1 MTSVDHPGWSAAV
14 SSFHKKESHNAS
26 AISGMFFHW
35 LCNLNSN
42 FLKKNI
48 LGRELSMTTIGQ
60 LSAKL
65 RFFSWWFR
73 SLYARG
79 YIPLGARMHPN
90 VTNDYHFWSFQ
101 KGYLWRLPQHTQQ
114 IYLMLCLTYKK
125 HAYEHKNTHFVFID
139 ENSLRGL
146 VISAWY
152 ITIGS
157 LDIKRLL
164 ISYYT

>member
-1 MTSVDHPGWSAAV
+1 MV
-14 SSFHKKESHNAS
+14 SF
-26 AISGMFFHW
+26 IV
-35 LCNLNSN
+35 
-42 FLKKNI
+42 
-48 LGRELSMTTIGQ
+48 RQ
-60 LSAKL
+60 
-65 RFFSWWFR
+65 
-73 SLYARG
+73 G

-101 KGYLWRLPQHTQQ
+101 KGCLWRLPQHTQQ

-125 HAYEHKNTHFVFID
+125 HAYEHKNTHFVFMD